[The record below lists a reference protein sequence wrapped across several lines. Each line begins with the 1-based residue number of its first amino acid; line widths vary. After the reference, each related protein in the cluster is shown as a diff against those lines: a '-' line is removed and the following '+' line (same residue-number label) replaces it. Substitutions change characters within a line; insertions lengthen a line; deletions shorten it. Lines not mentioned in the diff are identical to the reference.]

1 MVMFYS
7 LQVLSQP
14 WLLLYNTPLAKEASK
29 PSDEAVVV
37 RPSSK
42 LLKPVYTLAFLLI
55 ALAYGFNN
63 NRTER
68 MDWLV
73 IPPVLLLVW
82 TMYRHLMLRFT
93 SLTIAGKRL
102 RYDVGALSRSTRTME
117 LAKVQDVHVDQTLF
131 QRMLGLGN
139 LAIESA
145 GEAGRLSIS
154 NIDRPHDVAEF
165 ILEAARKS

>member
-1 MVMFYS
+1 M
-7 LQVLSQP
+7 
-14 WLLLYNTPLAKEASK
+14 
-29 PSDEAVVV
+29 

-73 IPPVLLLVW
+73 IPPLVLLAW
-82 TMYRHLMLRFT
+82 TAYRHLKLRFV
-93 SLTIAGKRL
+93 SLTVSGKRL
-102 RYDVGALSRSTRTME
+102 RYDVGMFSRSTRTME

-139 LAIESA
+139 LSIESA
-145 GEAGRLSIS
+145 GETGRLTIS

-165 ILEAARKS
+165 ILEAARKG